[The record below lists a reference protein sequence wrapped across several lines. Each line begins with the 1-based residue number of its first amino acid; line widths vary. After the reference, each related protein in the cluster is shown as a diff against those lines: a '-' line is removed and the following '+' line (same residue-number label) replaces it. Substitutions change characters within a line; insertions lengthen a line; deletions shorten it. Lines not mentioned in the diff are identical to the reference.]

1 MNFLRFKG
9 LEREIQ
15 LSSAVAAVA
24 TRRSNPRVLAT
35 DGDSAPAHPAC
46 VACPAPFALRPARS
60 PRCGTRRIYGCSAA
74 ELRAACVHRFD
85 VCRCSISF
93 VELRRVGA
101 SNGGTLEPFC
111 SPLLRTPL
119 APPGAERVFSPPRA
133 PPPAG
138 FLVQDDPAD
147 QPLRVVHGR
156 DHLGRAR
163 AASPA
168 PGGWA

>member
-1 MNFLRFKG
+1 MKISIIPCISLAKMNYLRFEG

-133 PPPAG
+133 PRQA
-138 FLVQDDPAD
+138 FWSKMTMQTNLFA
-147 QPLRVVHGR
+147 
-156 DHLGRAR
+156 
-163 AASPA
+163 
-168 PGGWA
+168 